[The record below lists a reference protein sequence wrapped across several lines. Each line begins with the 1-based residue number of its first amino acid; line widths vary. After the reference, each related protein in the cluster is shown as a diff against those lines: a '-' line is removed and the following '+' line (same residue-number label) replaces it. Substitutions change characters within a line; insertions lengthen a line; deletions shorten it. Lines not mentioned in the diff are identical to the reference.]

1 MNDKEILKIYMKD
14 LKIPFISSIVD
25 TKDIALEDY
34 FQMLEQLIGTY
45 YEKED
50 NNKETKSNKEKIKK

>member
-1 MNDKEILKIYMKD
+1 MTDKEILKIYMEN

-25 TKDIALEDY
+25 TKDIALKDY

-45 YEKED
+45 YEKE
-50 NNKETKSNKEKIKK
+50 N